1 MDFTWLL
8 VLQLNKR
15 EGQLIITGQSLGG
28 SIASLFTLFLI
39 SSMDKESKCRPICIT
54 FGSPLIGNFGLQHS
68 HWNSF
73 FLHLV
78 SDKDPLSTLFLPS
91 GRSAPTSSH
100 SQATA
105 YKPFGTYLLC
115 SELGCACFDDP
126 DFILKFLT
134 VASSEVA
141 GGLQVVVDYGEIL
154 RNLKYRA
161 ICKGP
166 RLVGERL
173 TDPFSAGIVMELK
186 TIGIDPAKVNSF
198 LPTSDVYM

>member
-78 SDKDPLSTLFLPS
+78 SDKDPLPTLFLPS

-115 SELGCACFDDP
+115 AELGCACFDDP
-126 DFILKFLT
+126 DLILKILT

-141 GGLQVVVDYGEIL
+141 GGLLQVVNYGEIL
-154 RNLKYRA
+154 RNLKNRA

-166 RLVGERL
+166 QLAGERFAY
-173 TDPFSAGIVMELK
+173 PFSDGIVMELK
-186 TIGIDPAKVNSF
+186 TIGIDPAKVNNF
-198 LPTSDVYM
+198 LPSSGVM